1 MRQKILRGT
10 LRNLVIKEEQKN
22 VIGVLVEKKN
32 FLKK

>member
-1 MRQKILRGT
+1 MRGP